1 MRRGKKPT
9 RKQKERLQRAGLP
22 PDNWL
27 IIREKPTGEMI
38 ILHRRTNKTRYVPAA
53 AGQSNTPV
61 KKEYIMNYMYIGNV
75 SGHSTNPSEPDTLTV
90 FLYDPDEAKKPPVML
105 TARGTL
111 AQYIHELDC
120 TDHEEKSMRK
130 RFHYNSFCVL
140 QKVEVWI
147 TRVPLMQSR
156 PSRKAAISPNLLIN
170 FITRWAGRDAS
181 HPAQQRR

>member
-61 KKEYIMNYMYIGNV
+61 KKEYIMNYMYIPESV
-75 SGHSTNPSEPDTLTV
+75 KLKRKPFSISS
-90 FLYDPDEAKKPPVML
+90 FL
-105 TARGTL
+105 
-111 AQYIHELDC
+111 C
-120 TDHEEKSMRK
+120 S
-130 RFHYNSFCVL
+130 
-140 QKVEVWI
+140 
-147 TRVPLMQSR
+147 
-156 PSRKAAISPNLLIN
+156 
-170 FITRWAGRDAS
+170 
-181 HPAQQRR
+181 

>member
-38 ILHRRTNKTRYVPAA
+38 ILHRRTNKTRYVPAT

-90 FLYDPDEAKKPPVML
+90 FLHDPDEAKKPPVML

-140 QKVEVWI
+140 QKVEVLDYKSS
-147 TRVPLMQSR
+147 THAVKTVTEGSDF
-156 PSRKAAISPNLLIN
+156 SE
-170 FITRWAGRDAS
+170 FID
-181 HPAQQRR
+181 